1 MTLWRPLGLLS
12 LSVLVGLLAPSA
24 CSASGTAGQPGGSG
38 GGAASGGSGGNLDG
52 GFGCNS
58 CLTDTTLTLCDAQ
71 GNPSG
76 QKDCSPGVCVAGEG
90 CLDCHPG
97 TTTCVGNE
105 IHKCDQS
112 GKAGSLVK
120 TCDLAKGEV
129 CNNGACTT
137 ECDKAD
143 GSPSNVGCE
152 FWAVDLP
159 NTRGIDDASKGQWGV
174 VLSNAGHGVA
184 QVTIEANQA
193 AYGQPRNLT
202 TVQTLNVAPGDV
214 KAVGLPRA
222 EVTGWTPSTQDPPGP
237 PGTFLSSKAFR
248 ITSTVPLVVYQF
260 NNFTNNFSNDASLL
274 LPRNGLGTIYRVLG
288 YPTAN
293 PISVPGLP
301 QIAGI
306 PDHSNVTVV
315 GIEPDTHVTVIAGTK
330 IRTDTKYIPNT
341 PKGGTITAKL
351 GSFDVLNLASDGMP
365 GDMTGTVVQADKPIV
380 VFSGGERGLVN
391 PKNLGAPPP
400 PGTDGSDVCCTDHLE
415 EQVFPVTAMGKTFVV
430 SRSPVRSTGG
440 YTEPDVLRFMGVASP
455 ATVTT
460 NLPAPFDSFTLQP
473 GEMKETWTDKDIV
486 VQSTQPIAIGQL
498 LVSAGYTTSNIGDPS
513 LTIFPPVDQYRKDY
527 VFLIPPSWSNNYFVI
542 AAPTGGTFKIDG
554 AALPSSCVQSNAGQL
569 GGKSYE
575 TYRCPLGEGA
585 HNVSGSIGFGLMVYG
600 YGNVGSYAFAGGANV
615 KKIYTPPPIK

>member
-1 MTLWRPLGLLS
+1 MTWWKPLGWLGTVALF
-12 LSVLVGLLAPSA
+12 GLLAPAA
-24 CSASGTAGQPGGSG
+24 CSASGTAGRPGGGSG
-38 GGAASGGSGGNLDG
+38 GGVGSGGTGANLDG

-58 CLTDTTLTLCDAQ
+58 CLTDTTVTVCDAQ

-76 QKDCSPGVCVAGEG
+76 QKDCSPGVCVAGAG

-97 TTTCVGNE
+97 KTTCVGNE
-105 IHKCDQS
+105 VHQCDDN
-112 GKAGSLVK
+112 GKAGALVK
-120 TCDLAKGEV
+120 TCDVATGQV

-184 QVTIEANQA
+184 QVTIEQNQA
-193 AYGQPRNLT
+193 DYGQPPQLT
-202 TVQTLNVAPGDV
+202 TVKTLTVAPGDV
-214 KAVGLPRA
+214 QAVPMPRA
-222 EVTGWTPSTQDPPGP
+222 EVTGWTPTTADPPGP

-260 NNFTNNFSNDASLL
+260 NNFENDFSNDASLL

-293 PISVPGLP
+293 PIPLP
-301 QIAGI
+301 QVPVAGI
-306 PDHSNVTVV
+306 PDHSNVTIV
-315 GIEPDTHVTVIAGTK
+315 GVQPDTHVSIIAGGDIT
-330 IRTDTKYIPNT
+330 TDTKYIPNT
-341 PKGGTITAKL
+341 KKGGTITAKL
-351 GSFDVLNLASDGMP
+351 NAFDVLNLASTGMP
-365 GDMTGTVVQADKPIV
+365 GDLTGTVVQSDKPVV
-380 VFSGGERGLVN
+380 VFSGGERALVD
-391 PKNLGAPPP
+391 PKNLGATLPPNF
-400 PGTDGSDVCCTDHLE
+400 SDDCCTDHLE
-415 EQVFPVTAMGKTFVV
+415 EQIFPVTAMGKKFVV
-430 SRSPVRSTGG
+430 SRSPIRSTGG
-440 YTEPDVLRFMGVASP
+440 YVEPDVLRFLGVASP

-473 GEMKETWTDKDIV
+473 GEMRETWTDKDIV
-486 VQSTQPIAIGQL
+486 VESTQPIAIGQI
-498 LVSAGYTTSNIGDPS
+498 LVSAGCTTENIGDPS

-527 VFLIPPSWSNNYFVI
+527 VFLIPPSWSKNYFVI

-554 AALPSSCVQSNAGQL
+554 NALPSSCVKSSAGTL
-569 GGKSYE
+569 GGQAYE

-585 HNVSGSIGFGLMVYG
+585 HNVSGDTGFGLMVYG